1 MRNTITFVLIEYN
14 KDDCPCDTWRTG
26 TRTHHW
32 VLFCVILYSFIPHKE
47 TIMTRQTDS
56 EFVNDLFDK
65 LFALV
70 DTDMIDLHDDDTAGI
85 DALEFEQLTIIN
97 L

>member
-1 MRNTITFVLIEYN
+1 
-14 KDDCPCDTWRTG
+14 
-26 TRTHHW
+26 
-32 VLFCVILYSFIPHKE
+32 
-47 TIMTRQTDS
+47 MTRQTDS